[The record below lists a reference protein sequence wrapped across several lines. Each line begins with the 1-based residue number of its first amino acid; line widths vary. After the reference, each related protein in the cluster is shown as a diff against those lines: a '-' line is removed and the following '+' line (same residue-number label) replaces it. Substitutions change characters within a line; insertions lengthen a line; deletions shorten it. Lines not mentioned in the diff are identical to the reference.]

1 MSAFFLVVFPHP
13 PNIASGLGGHYY
25 FLSNS
30 FKLNLDLFT
39 SICKRG
45 CRSPRFP
52 WNCTTFCFAFLI
64 AANVRDFPRAAAFF
78 FNCFRFDV
86 AFVKSTISGLR
97 ENLNTKEVNTIHFI
111 VLHPG
116 LSDVVLW
123 NWANLKMS
131 FCASPKQEG
140 MLASFNLLCILFITI
155 LHIVLWPQK
164 PREPIMQRTSACC
177 IQIRLWK
184 IYCIELHMFA
194 SNLSTHC

>member
-1 MSAFFLVVFPHP
+1 MRDFPQRKSKSRAGWSFRGLKCTHANDHKAHTTWPSRNGQIMSAFFLVVFPHP

-116 LSDVVLW
+116 LSDVVL
-123 NWANLKMS
+123 
-131 FCASPKQEG
+131 
-140 MLASFNLLCILFITI
+140 
-155 LHIVLWPQK
+155 
-164 PREPIMQRTSACC
+164 
-177 IQIRLWK
+177 
-184 IYCIELHMFA
+184 
-194 SNLSTHC
+194 